1 MILMEREQT
10 DPVGWCA
17 GRVYCLVCEAV
28 AMAIW
33 PFGVDERRLECSECH
48 ALDSIVTTRILT
60 KEATR
65 NLLRALNDT
74 K

>member
-1 MILMEREQT
+1 
-10 DPVGWCA
+10 
-17 GRVYCLVCEAV
+17 
-28 AMAIW
+28 MAIW